1 MDWKS
6 SEWFTDIEHSMTK
19 NVSLISLHELSKTTV
34 WISLKDR
41 IGVMRTKGFMYS
53 DVITCPAEQSV
64 ELTTKDCVKMIVCFV
79 MSLQNTMWSGFFC
92 INIACGE
99 LGTKSGK
106 KINVD
111 VEGFA
116 LVFKST
122 KSRLY

>member
-1 MDWKS
+1 MDWKP
-6 SEWFTDIEHSMTK
+6 SEWFTDIEHS
-19 NVSLISLHELSKTTV
+19 L
-34 WISLKDR
+34 ISLKDR

-99 LGTKSGK
+99 LGTKSWK